1 MQFRIP
7 LVFTALTLASGVSAL
22 CVTGS
27 SNATTPQRTSSPDL
41 SNSFVSPSFPNPTA
55 PGPNRTGVKP
65 HYHFTPPGPSQLRNN
80 TSPVTPCVAPTGHV
94 HLSTG
99 VPSRPHSFTDHTS
112 TINSHIYVP
121 SGHIAPAV
129 NGSTTVTRPCPTCPP
144 VTILG
149 SDSATTVYKPCP
161 TCPPVTIPVSGSTTT
176 VYKPCPTCPLV
187 TIPGS
192 SSTETKYKPCPTGPP
207 IRILGSNS
215 TITESNAP
223 TISTPPISTET
234 TAITT
239 PRTTTRDIGV
249 HAVTRST
256 KPCLT
261 YSSETITSPA
271 SSTTTITKLC
281 PTCGP
286 IVPGPATGPDHFLT
300 LTKLCPDC
308 PGGTVVTSAPCHTT
322 VQTGRAPLVF
332 GYHQHVYTN
341 STLNDFATPS
351 IFASGSAFNTGV
363 FRTGAIGTGAFST
376 GLVRHGSFTTEVPS
390 TGTSPLVV
398 LSTTKCNGKVT
409 VETYSAGENVVSS
422 TVSNGEVTVETQSA
436 ILSLVGHTAPN
447 GQVTVETQSSTPS
460 NGETNGNSLSQ
471 AAAIAASQS
480 TASQS
485 TAQAFQ
491 SVAGQEAATQA
502 AATGNNSAKSNSFSS
517 NSTSSNA
524 TESTNQAAT
533 YLQAANSAPGSN
545 ASRSANQTVANHV
558 AAKTAAAAQASQAGA
573 VAQASASQEAAEAGE
588 INSPSATNSTS
599 PTFTAVKAFEG
610 TASSFK
616 ASTAML
622 SFAVAGVSFMM
633 ILL

>member
-7 LVFTALTLASGVSAL
+7 LVFTGLTLASGVSAL

-112 TINSHIYVP
+112 TVNSHVYVP

-149 SDSATTVYKPCP
+149 SGSATTVYKPCPTCPPVTIPGSDSATTVYKPCP
-161 TCPPVTIPVSGSTTT
+161 TCPPVTIP
-176 VYKPCPTCPLV
+176 
-187 TIPGS
+187 GS
-192 SSTETKYKPCPTGPP
+192 SSTETKYQPCPTGPP
-207 IRILGSNS
+207 IRILGSKS
-215 TITESNAP
+215 TIIESNTP
-223 TISTPPISTET
+223 TTSTPPISTET
-234 TAITT
+234 TTITT
-239 PRTTTRDIGV
+239 PRTTTRYTGV
-249 HAVTRST
+249 DAVTRST

-261 YSSETITSPA
+261 YPSETITSPA
-271 SSTTTITKLC
+271 SSTTTITKLR

-286 IVPGPATGPDHFLT
+286 IVLGPATGPDHFLT

-332 GYHQHVYTN
+332 GYHQYVYTN
-341 STLNDFATPS
+341 STLNGFAAPS

-363 FRTGAIGTGAFST
+363 FRTGAFST

-460 NGETNGNSLSQ
+460 NGETNGNSPSQ
-471 AAAIAASQS
+471 AAAIAASQA

-485 TAQAFQ
+485 TAEASQA
-491 SVAGQEAATQA
+491 SAGPEAATQA
-502 AATGNNSAKSNSFSS
+502 AATGNNSAESNNFSS

-524 TESTNQAAT
+524 TGSTNQAAT
-533 YLQAANSAPGSN
+533 NSQAANSALGSN
-545 ASRSANQTVANHV
+545 ASGSANHV
-558 AAKTAAAAQASQAGA
+558 AANTAAAAQASQAGA
-573 VAQASASQEAAEAGE
+573 AAQASASQPAAEAGE
-588 INSPSATNSTS
+588 TNSPIATNGTS
-599 PTFTAVKAFEG
+599 PTSTSVKAFEG
-610 TASSFK
+610 AASSFK
-616 ASTAML
+616 ASTTMV
-622 SFAVAGVSFMM
+622 SFAVTVFSFMM